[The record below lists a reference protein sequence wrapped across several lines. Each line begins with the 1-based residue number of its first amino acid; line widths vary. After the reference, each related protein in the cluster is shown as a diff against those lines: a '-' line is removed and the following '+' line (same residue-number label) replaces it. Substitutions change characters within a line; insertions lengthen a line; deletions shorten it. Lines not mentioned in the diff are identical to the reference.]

1 MFIVKWID
9 AIGKW
14 LLEELSAHAQLRMGV
29 ILVLL
34 SIPLMIYGP
43 FSGEQFL
50 IYEMSA
56 FALTLSGVGI
66 VVGAQ
71 VLVHEEN
78 KKEE

>member
-1 MFIVKWID
+1 MMKYID
-9 AIGKW
+9 KVGNW
-14 LLEELSAHAQLRMGV
+14 LLHSLSAHAQLRMGV

-34 SIPLMIYGP
+34 SLPLMVYGP
-43 FSGEQFL
+43 FSGEQLL

-56 FALTLSGVGI
+56 FALTMTGIGI

-78 KKEE
+78 KQQE